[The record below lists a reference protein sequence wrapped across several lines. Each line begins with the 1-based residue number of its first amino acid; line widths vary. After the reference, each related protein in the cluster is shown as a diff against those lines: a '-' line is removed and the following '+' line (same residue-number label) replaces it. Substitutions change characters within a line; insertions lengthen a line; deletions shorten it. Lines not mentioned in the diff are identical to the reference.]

1 MKQNNIKSFVC
12 VLVLLIPHFIFTQV
26 PSIEWQKSF
35 GGSKIDQGNSIQQT
49 KDGGY
54 IFTGTSFSSDG
65 DLINNRGESDFWVVK
80 LDALGSIVWQKSI
93 GGISYDYN
101 PIIQESI
108 DGGYILVGTSYNTD
122 NNADYYA
129 VKLNSTGSIVWERN
143 FGGSDHDIASS
154 FVQTENGLY
163 FRIAGYSLS
172 FDGALGG
179 NYGLEDGWLMRC
191 SILGGLQQSNIYG
204 GTSNDFFNSIQ
215 QTKDGGYILIG
226 STWSNDFDVNGNHGD
241 SDVWVIKLNS
251 NSSIVW
257 QKCLGGTSQE
267 SGIDILQSSSDGG
280 YLLAAPTYSKDGDVT
295 EHHGNLLNS
304 DYWIVKLTESGS
316 ILWQKTIGGSFTD
329 IPKSIL
335 QTDDGHYIIAGE
347 SNSKDGEVLG
357 NNGQLDYWIV
367 CLNSTGNILWQKNF
381 GGSKEEK
388 LSSIKQTTDG
398 GYILIGT
405 SSSNDGDVN
414 GNHGESDI
422 WVVKLSKVTGNEDVM
437 SYAPKIYPNPASE
450 AIIVENLLVGAKLTI
465 FDIMGNIKYKTE
477 LENSSKTISVVD
489 YQPGTYGI
497 KVEHRGSTKYFKLMV
512 IK

>member
-65 DLINNRGESDFWVVK
+65 DVINNRGESDFWVVK

-154 FVQTENGLY
+154 FVLTENGLY

-191 SILGGLQQSNIYG
+191 SILGGLQQSNI
-204 GTSNDFFNSIQ
+204 
-215 QTKDGGYILIG
+215 
-226 STWSNDFDVNGNHGD
+226 
-241 SDVWVIKLNS
+241 
-251 NSSIVW
+251 
-257 QKCLGGTSQE
+257 
-267 SGIDILQSSSDGG
+267 
-280 YLLAAPTYSKDGDVT
+280 
-295 EHHGNLLNS
+295 
-304 DYWIVKLTESGS
+304 
-316 ILWQKTIGGSFTD
+316 
-329 IPKSIL
+329 
-335 QTDDGHYIIAGE
+335 
-347 SNSKDGEVLG
+347 
-357 NNGQLDYWIV
+357 
-367 CLNSTGNILWQKNF
+367 
-381 GGSKEEK
+381 
-388 LSSIKQTTDG
+388 
-398 GYILIGT
+398 
-405 SSSNDGDVN
+405 
-414 GNHGESDI
+414 
-422 WVVKLSKVTGNEDVM
+422 
-437 SYAPKIYPNPASE
+437 
-450 AIIVENLLVGAKLTI
+450 
-465 FDIMGNIKYKTE
+465 
-477 LENSSKTISVVD
+477 
-489 YQPGTYGI
+489 
-497 KVEHRGSTKYFKLMV
+497 
-512 IK
+512 

>member
-1 MKQNNIKSFVC
+1 
-12 VLVLLIPHFIFTQV
+12 
-26 PSIEWQKSF
+26 
-35 GGSKIDQGNSIQQT
+35 
-49 KDGGY
+49 
-54 IFTGTSFSSDG
+54 
-65 DLINNRGESDFWVVK
+65 
-80 LDALGSIVWQKSI
+80 
-93 GGISYDYN
+93 ISYDYN

-257 QKCLGGTSQE
+257 QK
-267 SGIDILQSSSDGG
+267 
-280 YLLAAPTYSKDGDVT
+280 
-295 EHHGNLLNS
+295 
-304 DYWIVKLTESGS
+304 
-316 ILWQKTIGGSFTD
+316 
-329 IPKSIL
+329 
-335 QTDDGHYIIAGE
+335 
-347 SNSKDGEVLG
+347 
-357 NNGQLDYWIV
+357 
-367 CLNSTGNILWQKNF
+367 
-381 GGSKEEK
+381 
-388 LSSIKQTTDG
+388 
-398 GYILIGT
+398 
-405 SSSNDGDVN
+405 
-414 GNHGESDI
+414 
-422 WVVKLSKVTGNEDVM
+422 
-437 SYAPKIYPNPASE
+437 
-450 AIIVENLLVGAKLTI
+450 
-465 FDIMGNIKYKTE
+465 
-477 LENSSKTISVVD
+477 
-489 YQPGTYGI
+489 
-497 KVEHRGSTKYFKLMV
+497 
-512 IK
+512 